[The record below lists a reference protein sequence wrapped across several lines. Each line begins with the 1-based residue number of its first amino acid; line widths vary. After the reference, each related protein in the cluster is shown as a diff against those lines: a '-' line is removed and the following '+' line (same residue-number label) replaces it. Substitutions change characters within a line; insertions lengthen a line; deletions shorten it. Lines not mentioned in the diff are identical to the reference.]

1 MVAQRMTSTHHTVG
15 GMRGVGMQHR
25 LQTGV
30 EGVEQGGACLRS
42 VVVTTISRG
51 VGHLL

>member
-1 MVAQRMTSTHHTVG
+1 MVAQRMTNMHHTVG
-15 GMRGVGMQHR
+15 VILGVGMHHR

-30 EGVEQGGACLRS
+30 EGVRQGGACLRS